1 VGSRQGHLCGVKMYS
16 HQNQILMKKLLL
28 ATLTMFMLFSI
39 IPVQLQAG
47 VETRSVPATPAPP
60 VPAEVTVML
69 NRLDEIKAMDM
80 SALGKVEKKELRKE
94 VKMIRS
100 DLRAAGQGVYL
111 SVGAI
116 IIIIL
121 LLILLL

>member
-1 VGSRQGHLCGVKMYS
+1 MDHLCRVKMYS
-16 HQNQILMKKLLL
+16 RQNQIHMKKLLL

-39 IPVQLQAG
+39 IPVQLHAG
-47 VETRSVPATPAPP
+47 VETRSVPATPAT

-69 NRLDEIKAMDM
+69 NRLDEIHAMDM

-94 VKMIRS
+94 VKAIKG

-116 IIIIL
+116 IIIVL

>member
-1 VGSRQGHLCGVKMYS
+1 
-16 HQNQILMKKLLL
+16 MKKLLL
-28 ATLTMFMLFSI
+28 TTLTMFMLFSI
-39 IPVQLQAG
+39 IPVQIQAG
-47 VETRSVPATPAPP
+47 VETRSVPATPAP
-60 VPAEVTVML
+60 VPAEITVML
-69 NRLDEIKAMDM
+69 NRREEIKAMDI

-94 VKMIRS
+94 VKMIKS

>member
-1 VGSRQGHLCGVKMYS
+1 
-16 HQNQILMKKLLL
+16 MKKLLL

-47 VETRSVPATPAPP
+47 VETRSVPATPAP

-69 NRLDEIKAMDM
+69 NRLDEIRAMDL
-80 SALGKVEKKELRKE
+80 SSLGKTEKKELRKE
-94 VKMIRS
+94 VRTIKS
-100 DLRAAGQGVYL
+100 DLRAASEGVYL
-111 SVGAI
+111 SAGAI

-121 LLILLL
+121 LLILIL